1 LQSSTSPS
9 YYGARKRGH
18 LIDDDANPIG
28 HCDGGVRGYLDF
40 LIASGDPSSAFKH
53 RGIEHVKRVAF
64 VIVNAETK
72 QSTRYWSLLEET
84 PGLDNISDVSF
95 SAMINS
101 YNFESMEL
109 LRRMVRNWSV
119 HRQETVRNH
128 EPIDFYAVEV
138 AFTALLDQKERE
150 TFLNFPTSFDLSEEQ
165 IDRLREVAARLLYQ
179 SEDFHRLV
187 QDLGGKLLSSLLGPV
202 LPAPLSV
209 PSR

>member
-1 LQSSTSPS
+1 
-9 YYGARKRGH
+9 
-18 LIDDDANPIG
+18 
-28 HCDGGVRGYLDF
+28 
-40 LIASGDPSSAFKH
+40 
-53 RGIEHVKRVAF
+53 
-64 VIVNAETK
+64 
-72 QSTRYWSLLEET
+72 
-84 PGLDNISDVSF
+84 
-95 SAMINS
+95 MIKD
-101 YNFESMEL
+101 
-109 LRRMVRNWSV
+109 WSV
-119 HRQETVRNH
+119 HCRETVRDH

-187 QDLGGKLLSSLLGPV
+187 QDLGGKLPSSLLGPV